1 MNNWLNIYVNCF
13 LNQWFCCWIPKSCCY
28 FEISNNFTALL
39 QDDRAYHRSIL
50 LDLNLPLF
58 PLGSLYPDFSISSL
72 GHCLPFTPEI
82 TGSQTLVSIRLQE
95 CLLKCRFLPPARL
108 PSPPPALIWQAW
120 ESVLLTSILMAG
132 LGVSLWKKS
141 GWGKDSS
148 GAKLRET
155 TSSHW
160 VATLCFFTGRSLSSP
175 TYVKRIH
182 YWSSITCFFS
192 VTCQLS
198 KYRLR
203 PALLSQTKKPP
214 LFLLQ
219 TPVQQPN
226 PAYLPHYKSYCNI
239 HFCDFKTLFPN
250 VLFVLPISFYRLYN
264 KSVVPSLRC

>member
-1 MNNWLNIYVNCF
+1 MPQEYPSGFKPTSLSSWLPLSWLLHF
-13 LNQWFCCWIPKSCCY
+13 FPGSLSTTHPWDHR
-28 FEISNNFTALL
+28 ISNFGLYQTPGMFTEM
-39 QDDRAYHRSIL
+39 Q
-50 LDLNLPLF
+50 
-58 PLGSLYPDFSISSL
+58 
-72 GHCLPFTPEI
+72 TPAP
-82 TGSQTLVSIRLQE
+82 R
-95 CLLKCRFLPPARL
+95 LPPL
-108 PSPPPALIWQAW
+108 PSPGFDL
-120 ESVLLTSILMAG
+120 AG
-132 LGVSLWKKS
+132 LGICIVNKHFNGWVGGFPLKKA

-198 KYRLR
+198 KYRLL

-219 TPVQQPN
+219 APVQQPN